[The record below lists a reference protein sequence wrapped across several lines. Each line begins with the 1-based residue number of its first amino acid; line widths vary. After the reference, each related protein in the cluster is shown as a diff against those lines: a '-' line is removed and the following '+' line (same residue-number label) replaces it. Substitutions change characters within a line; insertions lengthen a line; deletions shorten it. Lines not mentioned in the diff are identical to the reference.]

1 MQASYAPTTAFT
13 EAEEGGYTNDPLDSG
28 NWSSGQTGIGTLIG
42 SNMGC
47 GAPATIAYM
56 AKAQP
61 GFLVTAAWMRALPR
75 AVYDGMA
82 RTEYWVPLQGDR
94 LPAGLDLAC
103 FDFGW
108 NTGIGSAAKRLQW
121 LIGAVQDGQI
131 GPRTLGLVASCSLA
145 PIARALSQ
153 ASAETL
159 QRRLGVPVDGD
170 VGPVTLVALAA
181 APDAVIR
188 PVVLLL
194 GLGEV
199 QTAYYRSLS
208 NFPIYGTGW
217 LARTGR
223 RVAVGLQLAA
233 GAATGAK
240 ALRLATDRT
249 PRVPDEPTHIRWRP
263 FARGLRIAAQAARPA
278 PTRAA

>member
-13 EAEEGGYTNDPLDSG
+13 RAEEGGYTNDPRDSG

-56 AKAQP
+56 AKVQP
-61 GFLVTAAWMRALPR
+61 GVVVTAAWMRALP
-75 AVYDGMA
+75 ASVYDGMA
-82 RTEYWVPLQGDR
+82 RAGYWAPLQGDR
-94 LPAGLDLAC
+94 LSAGLDLAC

-131 GPRTLGLVASCSLA
+131 GPKTLGLAASCPLT

-159 QRRLGVPVDGD
+159 QDRLGVPVDGD
-170 VGPVTLVALAA
+170 VGPVTLAALAA
-181 APDAVIR
+181 APDPVIR

-194 GLGEV
+194 GLGEA
-199 QTAYYRSLS
+199 QAAYYRSLS
-208 NFPIYGTGW
+208 NFPTYGAGW
-217 LARTGR
+217 LARTAR
-223 RVAVGLQLAA
+223 RVAAGLQLAA
-233 GAATGAK
+233 GVATGAK
-240 ALRLATDRT
+240 VLRLASDRT
-249 PRVPDEPTHIRWRP
+249 PRVPDEPAHIRWRP
-263 FARGLRIAAQAARPA
+263 FEPGLRIAAQAARLA
-278 PTRAA
+278 PTRAV